1 MKPKIIIYD
10 FDGVVCDSVN
20 VKTNA
25 FVELYKDYSS
35 DIQNQ
40 VRLYHLM
47 NGGISRFEKIRYFQ
61 EELLNVPANEEDIN
75 RMASH
80 FALLVKE
87 KVIQSEYITGVLEF
101 LEINHKKALQFI
113 CTGTPEFEIVEIIE
127 RRQIGHLFSGI
138 FGSPK
143 TKETIIKEIINITGV
158 ESSECVF
165 FGDAMTDFNASLNCK
180 VPFIGINNADTV
192 FPDGTF
198 IIDDFND
205 TKLNNLEL

>member
-61 EELLNVPANEEDIN
+61 EELLNKPANEEDIN
-75 RMASH
+75 QIA
-80 FALLVKE
+80 
-87 KVIQSEYITGVLEF
+87 
-101 LEINHKKALQFI
+101 NH
-113 CTGTPEFEIVEIIE
+113 
-127 RRQIGHLFSGI
+127 
-138 FGSPK
+138 
-143 TKETIIKEIINITGV
+143 
-158 ESSECVF
+158 
-165 FGDAMTDFNASLNCK
+165 
-180 VPFIGINNADTV
+180 
-192 FPDGTF
+192 
-198 IIDDFND
+198 
-205 TKLNNLEL
+205 